1 VRIVRGYP
9 PNYAEIRE
17 RLSPSPRAVFAYGD
31 VIYSPS
37 GRAVSLDL
45 VVHEEVHSRQQ
56 ELVGGPESWWRRYI
70 DDPAFRL
77 EQEVEAYRAQYR
89 VASSRS
95 ERRYLLLHICRDLS
109 SRMYGNLVTSA
120 EARALVL
127 AEA

>member
-37 GRAVSLDL
+37 GRAV
-45 VVHEEVHSRQQ
+45 
-56 ELVGGPESWWRRYI
+56 GPYI